1 MPYRWWDGSHWTS
14 YAADTEVQWD
24 EVVETNDEP
33 RPPGPRSL
41 GIALIGYVGGVGLAF
56 VIAAA
61 LRAADRPGGR
71 VVELCASQAGLWS
84 GLIGA
89 CLYVSKRRGTGSLS
103 RDFGWHMERIDVGL
117 GFAGSFVGRVIAA
130 ILISPIASS
139 FRHVRAPDRTVFE
152 KVANDAVGWTVLVLI
167 VCIGAPLVE
176 ELFFRG
182 LLLRSLR
189 RRMPDWAAVA
199 LSAVAFGIA
208 HGSAL
213 PVDAVLLVMIS
224 LTAFGAILA
233 VLALRTGRLGPGIV
247 THAVFNLFTLL
258 YLTFT
263 K

>member
-182 LLLRSLR
+182 LLQTRLVEVAGTTGGIVITAVLFG
-189 RRMPDWAAVA
+189 AAHLIA
-199 LSAVAFGIA
+199 WQGTITLLYGLGIA
-208 HGSAL
+208 GAGL
-213 PVDAVLLVMIS
+213 VLGLMRHIS
-224 LTAFGAILA
+224 
-233 VLALRTGRLGPGIV
+233 GRLGPS
-247 THAVFNLFTLL
+247 TWAHAFFNIQAVLAVAF
-258 YLTFT
+258 LT
-263 K
+263 